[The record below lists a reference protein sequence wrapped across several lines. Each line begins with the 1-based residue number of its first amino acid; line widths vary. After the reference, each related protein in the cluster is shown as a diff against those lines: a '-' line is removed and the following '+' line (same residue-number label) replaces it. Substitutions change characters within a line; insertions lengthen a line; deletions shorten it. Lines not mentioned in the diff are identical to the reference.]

1 MGVPPMAAHLF
12 IFYFGMLSMVTPPV
26 GMAFYAGAALAGAD
40 TMKTGWT
47 AWKIALAGFLLPFMF
62 VYNPA
67 LIWVGEVSDAI
78 LASITAIIGAA
89 SLSAGVVGHIK
100 RPLSLLER
108 LVALAAAFLLIKPG
122 WITDLIGVVLVV
134 ILLLLQRKKKTA

>member
-1 MGVPPMAAHLF
+1 MAAHLF

-26 GMAFYAGAALAGAD
+26 GMAFYAGAAVAGAD

-67 LIWVGEVSDAI
+67 LLLMGNGWKAI
-78 LASITAIIGAA
+78 LASITAIMGAA

-100 RPLSLLER
+100 RPLGGPER
-108 LVALAAAFLLIKPG
+108 VTALVAALLLIKPG
-122 WITDLIGVVLVV
+122 WITDLIGIGLVV
-134 ILLLLQRKKKTA
+134 ILLVLQRKKMAA